1 MMRRCPVMR
10 IGFELYVGVSKSYT
24 SIHSR
29 ILKGGRSHFASVDG
43 LTSLPLCKVLQVLRK
58 NGDSIVA
65 VLEAFVHDPLIDWF
79 AKRKKGGKNQRSWIK
94 EREKKKQSRCLY
106 ICWLV

>member
-1 MMRRCPVMR
+1 MSCHENR
-10 IGFELYVGVSKSYT
+10 IRVVCGSEQKLHINPQQNFE
-24 SIHSR
+24 
-29 ILKGGRSHFASVDG
+29 GGRSHFASVDG